1 MIKVLFMIHDLSVG
15 GAEKVLVN
23 LVNNMDRNKF
33 DVTIMSL
40 FDVGVNKQ
48 FLKSDVKYISCFKH
62 AIPGNSHYLKLLTPR
77 QLYKWLVKDNYD
89 IVVSYLEGPT
99 ARIAG
104 GAPDDVK
111 VVSWIH
117 ISLPTTKDISQSFRS
132 FEEAKLCYSRA
143 QKIVFV
149 SESVKEVFLSHFPY
163 LHGSVLYNTIETDE
177 IIKKS
182 KNTIDDTLFKKNTFH
197 WCGVGKIVSAKGFD
211 RMIKLQKRM
220 IENGYRTHFHALG
233 TGEQL
238 DEFKKMTFDYNI
250 TDSVTFWGYQTN
262 PYKFVAN
269 CDLYVCASYA
279 EGFSTAATEALIVG
293 TPVCTVD
300 VSGMKEML
308 GHNNEYGI
316 VVEND
321 DEQLYNAIKA
331 LIDDP
336 LLLNHYKTMAKE
348 RGKSF
353 STENTVRAVEDMLCS
368 LV

>member
-117 ISLPTTKDISQSFRS
+117 CTMTNKKELSIGFRNS
-132 FEEAKLCYSRA
+132 DEACACFKRSD
-143 QKIVFV
+143 KMVFV
-149 SESVKEVFLSHFPY
+149 SDGVKQAFQAICATNNNSI
-163 LHGSVLYNTIETDE
+163 LYNTNDTDE
-177 IIKKS
+177 ISTKS
-182 KNTIDDTLFKKNTFH
+182 IESLPLNFDTQIFSI
-197 WCGVGKIVSAKGFD
+197 CSVGKLTSGKGIERLLHIVRKLKTNGYKLKLNLLGNGD
-211 RMIKLQKRM
+211 EENKLKQLTIKL
-220 IENGYRTHFHALG
+220 
-233 TGEQL
+233 
-238 DEFKKMTFDYNI
+238 NI
-250 TDSVTFWGYQTN
+250 ADSVTFWGYQTN